1 MECKRHEQGDIW
13 KGRETT
19 GEKYLPA
26 WHTAICPASSL
37 EGQSWHL
44 LLTLKC
50 FHNLE
55 TCIFSWRT
63 ILKQRSCWPAEEDK
77 MYLCLSLA
85 TAESTQLGPCS
96 FHPLLSSEHGVRSM
110 QVCFS
115 VRRGCTCILSVC
127 MYLEYTAT
135 CNLQSAFLQPC
146 FSYMVNILW

>member
-1 MECKRHEQGDIW
+1 MMGIREWELEKLAMKKWRILVELKMEHKRHEQGDIW

-77 MYLCLSLA
+77 MYLCLSLS
-85 TAESTQLGPCS
+85 TAESTQLGRCW
-96 FHPLLSSEHGVRSM
+96 FHLYSQLNTVLDQRKFASLYEEGVPAFCLC
-110 QVCFS
+110 VC
-115 VRRGCTCILSVC
+115 I
-127 MYLEYTAT
+127 
-135 CNLQSAFLQPC
+135 
-146 FSYMVNILW
+146 